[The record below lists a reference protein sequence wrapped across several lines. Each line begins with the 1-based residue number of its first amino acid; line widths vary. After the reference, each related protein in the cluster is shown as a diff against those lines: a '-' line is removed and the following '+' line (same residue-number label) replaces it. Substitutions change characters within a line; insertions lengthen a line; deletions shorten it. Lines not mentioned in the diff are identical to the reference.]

1 MQTNT
6 NNFSDK
12 NKRNDTNSDGFIDE
26 DGFKSIVDKFFKQMT
41 DLQSITTFGPF
52 TSLIND
58 PTINI
63 KVLKDHGNLLIRYQ
77 TSLNY
82 YLSSMINA
90 YFEALNKISSSSI
103 TEKIT
108 NDEYRKLILNTFEDV
123 FSTMFESPEFSIIY
137 NNLANSLIDLTKSYQ
152 KFFDNQVLFKQSQQQ
167 FSKEE
172 KDLLFY
178 SLYEIKKLS
187 MEIKKKLNEEK

>member
-12 NKRNDTNSDGFIDE
+12 NKKNDTNSNGFIDE

-103 TEKIT
+103 TEKTT

>member
-12 NKRNDTNSDGFIDE
+12 NKKNDTNSNSFIEE

-58 PTINI
+58 PTTNI

-77 TSLNY
+77 TNLNY

-90 YFEALNKISSSSI
+90 YFEALNRISSSSI
-103 TEKIT
+103 TDKTT
-108 NDEYRKLILNTFEDV
+108 NEEYRKLILNTFEDV

-137 NNLANSLIDLTKSYQ
+137 NNLANSLIDLTKNYQ

-178 SLYEIKKLS
+178 NLYEIKKLS

>member
-1 MQTNT
+1 VTKIKKMIQIQTALSKKMVLNRFLT
-6 NNFSDK
+6 N
-12 NKRNDTNSDGFIDE
+12 
-26 DGFKSIVDKFFKQMT
+26 FFKQMT

-58 PTINI
+58 PTTNI

-77 TSLNY
+77 TNLNY

-90 YFEALNKISSSSI
+90 YFEALNRISTSSI
-103 TEKIT
+103 TDKTT
-108 NDEYRKLILNTFEDV
+108 NEEYRKLILNTFEDV

-137 NNLANSLIDLTKSYQ
+137 NNLANSLIDLTKNYQ

-178 SLYEIKKLS
+178 NLYEIKKLS

>member
-12 NKRNDTNSDGFIDE
+12 NKRNDTNSNGFIDE
-26 DGFKSIVDKFFKQMT
+26 DSFKSIVDKFFKQMT

>member
-6 NNFSDK
+6 NNFNDK
-12 NKRNDTNSDGFIDE
+12 NKRNDTNSNGFIDE

>member
-12 NKRNDTNSDGFIDE
+12 NKRNDTNSNGYIEE

-77 TSLNY
+77 TNLNY

-103 TEKIT
+103 TEKTT

-123 FSTMFESPEFSIIY
+123 FSTMFESPEFSIVY

-187 MEIKKKLNEEK
+187 MEIKKKINEEK

>member
-1 MQTNT
+1 LQTNT

-12 NKRNDTNSDGFIDE
+12 NKRNDTNSNGFIDE
-26 DGFKSIVDKFFKQMT
+26 DSFKSIVDKFFKQMT

>member
-6 NNFSDK
+6 NNFNDK
-12 NKRNDTNSDGFIDE
+12 NKRNDTNSNGFIDE

-103 TEKIT
+103 TEKTT

>member
-1 MQTNT
+1 LQTNT
-6 NNFSDK
+6 NNFNDK
-12 NKRNDTNSDGFIDE
+12 NKRNDTNSNGFIDE

-178 SLYEIKKLS
+178 SLYEIKNCQWKL
-187 MEIKKKLNEEK
+187 KKKK

>member
-12 NKRNDTNSDGFIDE
+12 NKKNDTNSNSLIEE

-58 PTINI
+58 PTTNI

-77 TSLNY
+77 TNLNY

-90 YFEALNKISSSSI
+90 YFEALNRISSSPISDK
-103 TEKIT
+103 TT
-108 NDEYRKLILNTFEDV
+108 NEEYRKLILNTFEDV

-137 NNLANSLIDLTKSYQ
+137 NNLANSLIDLTKNYQ

-178 SLYEIKKLS
+178 NLYEIKKLS
-187 MEIKKKLNEEK
+187 IEIKKKLNEEK

>member
-1 MQTNT
+1 LQTNT
-6 NNFSDK
+6 NNFNDK
-12 NKRNDTNSDGFIDE
+12 NKRNDTNSNGFIDE

>member
-6 NNFSDK
+6 NNFNDK
-12 NKRNDTNSDGFIDE
+12 NKRNDTNSNGFIDE

-108 NDEYRKLILNTFEDV
+108 NDEYRRANLKYIRRCIF
-123 FSTMFESPEFSIIY
+123 
-137 NNLANSLIDLTKSYQ
+137 NN
-152 KFFDNQVLFKQSQQQ
+152 V
-167 FSKEE
+167 
-172 KDLLFY
+172 
-178 SLYEIKKLS
+178 
-187 MEIKKKLNEEK
+187 